1 MFSSL
6 IILFGW
12 RTNFSNE
19 FPKVNHA
26 QHLQTKMN
34 SASGVSDITVTPD
47 TNTLKFTF
55 THSSTVIGFDF
66 TDVSTNLHRLLGFER
81 ALVTAATTV
90 TCTILP
96 DFSNH
101 YIDVVIDEI
110 PYIAC
115 KRNAQGRHIID
126 RIALYSSQGSLNY
139 YENKQL
145 LHQNYFT
152 PIKLSKLSIQL
163 FDDMGNHYKAEQ
175 NHMFFEFEVTVLNHQ
190 A

>member
-1 MFSSL
+1 
-6 IILFGW
+6 
-12 RTNFSNE
+12 
-19 FPKVNHA
+19 
-26 QHLQTKMN
+26 MN
-34 SASGVSDITVTPD
+34 SDSGVSGIIVTAD
-47 TNTLKFTF
+47 TTTLKYTF

-66 TDVSTNLHRLLGFER
+66 TDVSTNIHRLLGFER
-81 ALVTAATTV
+81 ALVAVETSV
-90 TCTILP
+90 TSTIPP

-110 PYIAC
+110 PFIAC
-115 KRNAQGRHIID
+115 KRNARGRHIID
-126 RIALYSSQGSLNY
+126 RIALYSSQGSHNY

-163 FDDMGNHYKAEQ
+163 FDDMENHYKAEQ